1 MLKACAKVDQRGLFS
16 IQKKAEKFL
25 TGVELDLPE
34 KFHVKPLL
42 TQARVLSKAVGNAT
56 LKNRLESWRSKPQH
70 GAYLRLL
77 EEHNLHVKHSLGW
90 VNKVHLNC
98 LSESYACAAQEL
110 ALFTRYHEKHIV
122 KSRHDDLC
130 RVCRKQPET
139 VFHILS
145 GCDVLSKREYF
156 TRHNNLCQYVHYEV
170 MKHYGFACGSNWY
183 VHKPKDVVLSK
194 NVEIAY
200 DQTMT
205 TDGPVGANRP
215 DILIRDMASKMT
227 YIVDI
232 SCPCDVNVRMKE
244 NEKITKYGALRK
256 ELTKMWGGKC
266 VIIPVVVGGLG
277 AVSND
282 AEKHLKSLP
291 GNVKMSLCQKITVLG
306 SNKILQSV
314 LSRKS

>member
-1 MLKACAKVDQRGLFS
+1 MLYLASPPENRGNLTRATSLFVKIRFVLIGQDPLYGPRPIGQVRSRRS
-16 IQKKAEKFL
+16 IGRNQTHL
-25 TGVELDLPE
+25 TSSRCTEFAFVYAL
-34 KFHVKPLL
+34 VK
-42 TQARVLSKAVGNAT
+42 VGNSMGKKLFPSVTFRT
-56 LKNRLESWRSKPQH
+56 LTKKEKVGMKGLTSCSKLIRSQIL
-70 GAYLRLL
+70 GRR
-77 EEHNLHVKHSLGW
+77 SLS
-90 VNKVHLNC
+90 
-98 LSESYACAAQEL
+98 LSLL

-130 RVCRKQPET
+130 RICKKQPET

-215 DILIRDMASKMT
+215 DILIRDMASKKT
-227 YIVDI
+227 
-232 SCPCDVNVRMKE
+232 VNVRMKRLRCM
-244 NEKITKYGALRK
+244 ALSER
-256 ELTKMWGGKC
+256 
-266 VIIPVVVGGLG
+266 
-277 AVSND
+277 
-282 AEKHLKSLP
+282 SLRRC
-291 GNVKMSLCQKITVLG
+291 GVAIV
-306 SNKILQSV
+306 
-314 LSRKS
+314 